1 MPSIELADLQQR
13 VYGRL
18 GSNTLLYPLPEVTRS
33 INYSIACLN
42 AHTGMLQGTLS
53 GGTTTA
59 NCLIYPVPAGILV
72 PFAVRFGGVS
82 LRRCSVD
89 AANLRWQTWM
99 SHTSAG
105 YGSVA
110 QWIPLDVWS
119 YALHPADSVGGIA
132 LKVTGILEPTPLVNP
147 TDVVSIA
154 EEFVEAVTD
163 LASHSLQLKEG
174 GSIFSESAV
183 LYQQFLARVKEWTR
197 WKTWK
202 GPRFWVEDQV
212 PKKG

>member
-33 INYSIACLN
+33 INYAIACLN

-105 YGSVA
+105 YGSV
-110 QWIPLDVWS
+110 
-119 YALHPADSVGGIA
+119 DSLGR
-132 LKVTGILEPTPLVNP
+132 
-147 TDVVSIA
+147 
-154 EEFVEAVTD
+154 VELR
-163 LASHSLQLKEG
+163 LASRRLCRRHSPEG
-174 GSIFSESAV
+174 YRHIGAYSVSEPNGCRKHS
-183 LYQQFLARVKEWTR
+183 
-197 WKTWK
+197 
-202 GPRFWVEDQV
+202 
-212 PKKG
+212 

>member
-33 INYSIACLN
+33 INYAIACLN

-82 LRRCSVD
+82 LRRCSVERGKL
-89 AANLRWQTWM
+89 ALANVDVSHVGWVWLGGAVDSLGRVELRLA
-99 SHTSAG
+99 SRRLCRRHT
-105 YGSVA
+105 
-110 QWIPLDVWS
+110 
-119 YALHPADSVGGIA
+119 

-183 LYQQFLARVKEWTR
+183 LYHSSWR
-197 WKTWK
+197 
-202 GPRFWVEDQV
+202 G
-212 PKKG
+212 